1 MYHQNYYKFIGIDL
15 PRQTNTSIPEHVNF
29 VWKVEEDDRTI
40 MFFISE
46 QKNHQKILKNPQ
58 KILKHQKILNS
69 LNEAND
75 SELVARKWNI
85 VNDQPFAN
93 YNVGREIINNTKV

>member
-40 MFFISE
+40 MFFIGE
-46 QKNHQKILKNPQ
+46 QKNHQKI
-58 KILKHQKILNS
+58 
-69 LNEAND
+69 
-75 SELVARKWNI
+75 
-85 VNDQPFAN
+85 
-93 YNVGREIINNTKV
+93 